1 MHKCKYH
8 DLQCVLY
15 GRPILGIPFSH
26 WRNLVKSSATFS
38 FSLETFNLLQWNF
51 WDSTE
56 VVCAVCGFF
65 FLGGVNLLSFLRRN
79 FAIFILLR
87 MFIRYFFHLLYH
99 YFHGRFISFPL
110 LVSTIRSLA
119 CPCYY
124 SLLLQLSSLIFADY
138 SPHFSLLAFFVY
150 SCFFLMLLSNR

>member
-1 MHKCKYH
+1 MCTVRQTYSWYT
-8 DLQCVLY
+8 L
-15 GRPILGIPFSH
+15 
-26 WRNLVKSSATFS
+26 
-38 FSLETFNLLQWNF
+38 FSLEKSCKEFCNIFIFSRNFQFATVEFLGQHRGCLCCLWLLFF
-51 WDSTE
+51 W
-56 VVCAVCGFF
+56 
-65 FLGGVNLLSFLRRN
+65 GGVNLLSFLRRN

-138 SPHFSLLAFFVY
+138 SPHFSLLFFFVY
-150 SCFFLMLLSNR
+150 SCFFPYAFIQPVNLTSGYLP